1 MEFAF
6 FGAAASV
13 AALFNFEGTLRLRR
27 IKMSNNTEDKSGA
40 NIRKSVSEEEIKL
53 FKRALT
59 EAVSAQIDKAIEE
72 SKDIDK
78 AKNQ

>member
-1 MEFAF
+1 
-6 FGAAASV
+6 
-13 AALFNFEGTLRLRR
+13 
-27 IKMSNNTEDKSGA
+27 MSNNTEDKSGA

>member
-1 MEFAF
+1 
-6 FGAAASV
+6 
-13 AALFNFEGTLRLRR
+13 
-27 IKMSNNTEDKSGA
+27 MSNNTEDKSGA

-78 AKNQ
+78 AKNQWISRPPQRTQTKEMKLGIQIAIETLTK